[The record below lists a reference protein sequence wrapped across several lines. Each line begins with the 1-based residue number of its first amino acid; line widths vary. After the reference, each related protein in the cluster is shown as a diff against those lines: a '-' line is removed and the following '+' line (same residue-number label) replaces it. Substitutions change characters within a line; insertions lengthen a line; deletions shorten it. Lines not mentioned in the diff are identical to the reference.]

1 MISDFKYALR
11 TLAKTPGFTIIAVVT
26 LALAIGANTAIFSLI
41 NDLFLRGM
49 PFKEPSRVVH
59 LFGGDKSRDL
69 VDIGVSAPRY
79 QHFRDGQTLFDK
91 LAAENFF
98 LFTLT
103 GLGDPVQVFGGR
115 VTSNYFDLLAVRPIL
130 GRNFLPQ
137 EEEGADVA
145 LVTRNFWQKRLG
157 GDPNVIGRSIALDG
171 TAHTIV
177 GILPNMP
184 ATWFGANPIAEVW
197 TMKPFQVPGFS
208 YERMMRGTS
217 FLRVIGRL
225 KPNITLQ
232 QVRAALPSL
241 DQSYRT
247 QYPNKID
254 SGFTTTLR
262 TLPEDVT
269 QNFRAGFITLFAAV
283 CFVLLIACSNV
294 ANLLLVRFSGRRRE
308 IALRMAIGASRAG
321 IVRLFVLES
330 LLVSILAGGAGA
342 FVAWRLVPLVPKM
355 ASNFLPLEG
364 NIATSLSLE
373 VLVFTIG
380 LSILTGLL
388 MGVYPAMQASRA
400 DLVDGLKEGG
410 RGTSGSIRQQRL
422 RKILIGAQVALSVTL
437 LAGAALLITSFIR
450 LSQQNLGFRPQNLWT
465 GTITLPTAQYP
476 DAASRQ
482 HLVEQV
488 LN

>member
-41 NDLFLRGM
+41 NDLFLRGL

-79 QHFRDGQTLFDK
+79 QHVRDGQTVFDG

-103 GLGDPVQVFGGR
+103 GVGDPVQVFGGR
-115 VTSNYFDLLAVRPIL
+115 LTSNYFDLLGVRPIL

-177 GILPNMP
+177 GVLPNMP

-197 TMKPFQVPGFS
+197 TTKPFQLPGFT

-225 KPNITLQ
+225 KPNITLA
-232 QVRAALPSL
+232 QVKAVLPS
-241 DQSYRT
+241 
-247 QYPNKID
+247 
-254 SGFTTTLR
+254 F
-262 TLPEDVT
+262 
-269 QNFRAGFITLFAAV
+269 
-283 CFVLLIACSNV
+283 
-294 ANLLLVRFSGRRRE
+294 
-308 IALRMAIGASRAG
+308 
-321 IVRLFVLES
+321 
-330 LLVSILAGGAGA
+330 
-342 FVAWRLVPLVPKM
+342 
-355 ASNFLPLEG
+355 
-364 NIATSLSLE
+364 
-373 VLVFTIG
+373 
-380 LSILTGLL
+380 
-388 MGVYPAMQASRA
+388 
-400 DLVDGLKEGG
+400 
-410 RGTSGSIRQQRL
+410 
-422 RKILIGAQVALSVTL
+422 
-437 LAGAALLITSFIR
+437 
-450 LSQQNLGFRPQNLWT
+450 
-465 GTITLPTAQYP
+465 
-476 DAASRQ
+476 
-482 HLVEQV
+482 
-488 LN
+488 